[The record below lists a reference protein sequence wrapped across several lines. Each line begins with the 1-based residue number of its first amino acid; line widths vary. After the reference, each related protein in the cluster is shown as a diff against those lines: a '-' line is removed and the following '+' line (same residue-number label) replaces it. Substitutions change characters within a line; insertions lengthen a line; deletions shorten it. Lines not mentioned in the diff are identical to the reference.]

1 MRLLHFLMKG
11 RDMKSNELTK
21 KDKMQL
27 VALIALLAVMICFMG
42 GPW

>member
-27 VALIALLAVMICFMG
+27 VALIALLAVMICFMDV
-42 GPW
+42 PW